1 MNYFV
6 KINGYQVRFE
16 QIPVCRTRLPFE
28 SKKAYSGNLWKTVT
42 IILGGILIFAGII
55 ALAIMVLTY

>member
-1 MNYFV
+1 MDYFV

-28 SKKAYSGNLWKTVT
+28 AYSGNLWETVT
-42 IILGGILIFAGII
+42 IILGGISIFAGII